1 MKTYLNGYYQALQLD
16 IEEINELKKDEQI
29 LKKKVMEAEEKYGT
43 IIDRMNPSKKN
54 K

>member
-1 MKTYLNGYYQALQLD
+1 MKAYINGYYQALQLN
-16 IEEINELKKDEQI
+16 IEKINERRKDEMI
-29 LKKKVMEAEEKYGT
+29 LEKKVMEAGEKYRT